1 MGRIFDMNNK
11 FFRFM
16 SKVADLCILN
26 IICVVCCIPVITA
39 GASITAMYYVTLK
52 MVRNEEAYIVRSFF
66 KSFKQNFKQGFLIEL
81 IIGVVAAL
89 LIADI
94 RICYMWAKADGG
106 VPIRLL
112 MFAAIGLLLV
122 LSAVALYAF
131 PMLSKFENT
140 VIGILKNA
148 LLLCMHHLPQTLI
161 MLFITYGLIVFSIN
175 YFTAFIV
182 TIPLILYIDS
192 YVLSRIFLI
201 YVKKS
206 QEENAVKQALEDIEN
221 GHQQESSESSES
233 DEEK

>member
-1 MGRIFDMNNK
+1 MKPGSLFDRIFG
-11 FFRFM
+11 FLGQLI
-16 SKVADLCILN
+16 ALN
-26 IICVVCCIPVITA
+26 LLWIVCSLPIITA
-39 GASITAMYYVTLK
+39 GASTTALFYCTLK
-52 MVRNEEAYIVRSFF
+52 LHKDGDIRVLHDFF

>member
-1 MGRIFDMNNK
+1 MFSIEGK
-11 FFRFM
+11 FFKALTKAGDF
-16 SKVADLCILN
+16 LILGFLGF
-26 IICVVCCIPVITA
+26 VFSIPVITM
-39 GASITAMYYVTLK
+39 GASITAMFYVGMKL
-52 MVRNEEAYIVRSFF
+52 VRDEEGYVFKGFI

-175 YFTAFIV
+175 YFTAFRV

>member
-1 MGRIFDMNNK
+1 MGRIFDMNNT

-52 MVRNEEAYIVRSFF
+52 MVRNEEAYILRSFF

>member
-1 MGRIFDMNNK
+1 M
-11 FFRFM
+11 
-16 SKVADLCILN
+16 
-26 IICVVCCIPVITA
+26 
-39 GASITAMYYVTLK
+39 
-52 MVRNEEAYIVRSFF
+52 
-66 KSFKQNFKQGFLIEL
+66 

-161 MLFITYGLIVFSIN
+161 MLFITYGLIVFQSI
-175 YFTAFIV
+175 T
-182 TIPLILYIDS
+182 LRHL
-192 YVLSRIFLI
+192 
-201 YVKKS
+201 
-206 QEENAVKQALEDIEN
+206 
-221 GHQQESSESSES
+221 
-233 DEEK
+233 

>member
-1 MGRIFDMNNK
+1 MGRIFDMNNT

-26 IICVVCCIPVITA
+26 IICVICCIPVITA

-52 MVRNEEAYIVRSFF
+52 MVRNEDAYIVRSFF

>member
-1 MGRIFDMNNK
+1 MFSIEGK
-11 FFRFM
+11 FFKALTKAGDF
-16 SKVADLCILN
+16 LILGFLGF
-26 IICVVCCIPVITA
+26 VFSIPVITM
-39 GASITAMYYVTLK
+39 GASITAMFYVGMKL
-52 MVRNEEAYIVRSFF
+52 VGFI

-81 IIGVVAAL
+81 IIGIVAAL

>member
-11 FFRFM
+11 FFSFM

-206 QEENAVKQALEDIEN
+206 QEENSVKQALEDIEN

>member
-1 MGRIFDMNNK
+1 
-11 FFRFM
+11 
-16 SKVADLCILN
+16 
-26 IICVVCCIPVITA
+26 
-39 GASITAMYYVTLK
+39 
-52 MVRNEEAYIVRSFF
+52 
-66 KSFKQNFKQGFLIEL
+66 
-81 IIGVVAAL
+81 
-89 LIADI
+89 
-94 RICYMWAKADGG
+94 MWAKADGG

-161 MLFITYGLIVFSIN
+161 MLFITFSIN

>member
-1 MGRIFDMNNK
+1 MFSIEGK
-11 FFRFM
+11 FFKALTKAGDF
-16 SKVADLCILN
+16 LILGFLGF
-26 IICVVCCIPVITA
+26 VFSIPVITM
-39 GASITAMYYVTLK
+39 GASITAMFYVGMKL
-52 MVRNEEAYIVRSFF
+52 VRDEEGYVFKGFI

-94 RICYMWAKADGG
+94 RICYMWAKADG
-106 VPIRLL
+106 RSSSKDFLCL
-112 MFAAIGLLLV
+112 RQYGLLLV